1 MQTVN
6 RERRRNQRVPKE
18 LQMDLGTVSGTTR
31 NISVSGFFFE
41 TDTPFAVGCEVQF
54 VVDLD
59 TPEGRQALRCR
70 GEVLRIRPH
79 AGRMG
84 IAVRI
89 LDSTIADR

>member
-1 MQTVN
+1 MQTAN
-6 RERRRNQRVPKE
+6 RERRRDQRDPKE
-18 LQMDLGTVSGTTR
+18 LRMDLGAISGTTR
-31 NISVSGFFFE
+31 NISASGLFFE
-41 TDTPFAVGCEVQF
+41 TDTPLTVGCEVRF

-59 TPEGRQALRCR
+59 TPDGGKALRCR
-70 GEVLRIRPH
+70 GEVLRIKPQ